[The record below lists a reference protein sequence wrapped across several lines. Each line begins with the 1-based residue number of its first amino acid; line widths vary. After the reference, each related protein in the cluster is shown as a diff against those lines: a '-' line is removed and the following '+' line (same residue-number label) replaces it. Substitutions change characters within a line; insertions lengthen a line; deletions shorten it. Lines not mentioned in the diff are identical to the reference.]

1 MSQKFFIFSL
11 VAASLVC
18 VIGMLGIPLIDI
30 DAAQYASMSREM
42 ASTGNYLQLYDLG
55 K

>member
-1 MSQKFFIFSL
+1 MNQKFFIISL
-11 VAASLVC
+11 VAACVVC

-42 ASTGNYLQLYDLG
+42 ANTGNYLKL
-55 K
+55 